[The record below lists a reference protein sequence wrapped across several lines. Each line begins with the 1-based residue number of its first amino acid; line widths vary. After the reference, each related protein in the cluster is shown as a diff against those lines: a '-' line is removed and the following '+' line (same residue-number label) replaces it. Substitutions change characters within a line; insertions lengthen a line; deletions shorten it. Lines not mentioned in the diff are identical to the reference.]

1 MNWGKGIAIALAAF
15 ISFIVVLVVILIS
28 QSVDLETED
37 YYSKDIAF
45 QTEINSVEN
54 ANALSDKPVISM
66 TNTHI
71 VIQLSSERKL
81 DNIVLSLNR
90 PNDETLDKN
99 YKISGTNTF
108 TVDKTELVKGV
119 YKLQL
124 SYEIKGT
131 SYLQKEE
138 YYI

>member
-1 MNWGKGIAIALAAF
+1 MNWGKGIAIALGLF

-28 QSVDLETED
+28 HTVDLETED

-45 QTEINSVEN
+45 QTEITSVEN
-54 ANALSDKPVISM
+54 ANDLKDKPIITM

-71 VIQLSSERKL
+71 VIQMSPKRKL

-90 PNDETLDKN
+90 PNDESLDKN

-108 TVDKTELVKGV
+108 TLAKTELVKGI
-119 YKLQL
+119 YKLEL
-124 SYEIKGT
+124 SYEINGT